1 MGDDLLRELMVHVA
15 HPAPLFTLAFA
26 HRANLL
32 GFLKVLATGVEL
44 AALCPLHSPIAEEPS
59 AFGDDV
65 HHGGHLHPQVYPHDA
80 LIGGWGLLP
89 PPVRPA
95 RRPPCPPCACF
106 GAAPASP

>member
-80 LIGGWGLLP
+80 LVRGVGWVLP
-89 PPVRPA
+89 
-95 RRPPCPPCACF
+95 RRGAP
-106 GAAPASP
+106 AAP